1 MKALIINLAGETTR
15 MDFQR
20 RQMDSLGL
28 DYERLEAVTPKT
40 LCSPA
45 NDPFWTLWER
55 PLRPGE
61 KALFASHQKAWET
74 VVRDDA
80 PRLIL
85 EDDALLSTE
94 TPAFL
99 AQAEAFGKAERICLE
114 VRGRKKL
121 VSRRLS
127 AVHPRIRRLYQ
138 DRTGA
143 AAYVLWPSGAS
154 KLLARGRRHP
164 GLSDAVMSHA
174 YEVHSYQA
182 DPALAV
188 QLDQCAA
195 YGIGQVLETQSS
207 LSSAPIPRRADFSL
221 RQRWLFRWRR
231 VGAQIRMGR
240 RGLCCLWSASWR
252 EIPLN
257 RSRW

>member
-1 MKALIINLAGETTR
+1 MKALIINLAGETAR

-20 RQMDSLGL
+20 RQMESLGL

-40 LCSPA
+40 LCPPA

-74 VVRDDA
+74 VVRNDA

-94 TPAFL
+94 TPDFL
-99 AQAEAFGKAERICLE
+99 AQAQAFGKAERICLE

-121 VSRRLS
+121 CSRRLS
-127 AVHPRIRRLYQ
+127 AVRPRIRRLYQ
-138 DRTGA
+138 DRTGS
-143 AAYVLWPSGAS
+143 AAYVLWPSGAR

-164 GLSDAVMSHA
+164 GLSDAVTCTA

-182 DPALAV
+182 DPAPAV

-195 YGIGQVLETQSS
+195 YGIRQALETRSS
-207 LSSAPIPRRADFSL
+207 LSGSPIPRRADFSL
-221 RQRWLFRWRR
+221 RRRWLFRWRR
-231 VGAQIRMGR
+231 IGAQIRMGR
-240 RGLCCLWSASWR
+240 RSLCCLWAASWR
-252 EIPLN
+252 EIPPA
-257 RSRW
+257 RSWP

>member
-1 MKALIINLAGETTR
+1 

-20 RQMDSLGL
+20 RQMASLGL
-28 DYERLEAVTPKT
+28 DYERLEAVTPET
-40 LCSPA
+40 LCPPA

-61 KALFASHQKAWET
+61 KALFASYQKAWET
-74 VVRDDA
+74 VVRCNA
-80 PRLIL
+80 PCLIL

-127 AVHPRIRRLYQ
+127 VAHPRIRRLYQ

-143 AAYVLWPSGAS
+143 AAYVLWPSGAR
-154 KLLARGRRHP
+154 KLLARGRRCP
-164 GLSDAVMSHA
+164 GLSDAVMCAA
-174 YEVHSYQA
+174 YEVLSYQA

-188 QLDQCAA
+188 QLDQCSV
-195 YGIGQVLETQSS
+195 YGIGQALETRSS
-207 LSSAPIPRRADFSL
+207 LSSSPIPRRADFSL
-221 RQRWLFRWRR
+221 RRRWLFRCRR
-231 VGAQIRMGR
+231 GRAQIRMGGR
-240 RGLCCLWSASWR
+240 ALCCLWAASWR
-252 EIPLN
+252 EIPLA
-257 RSRW
+257 RSWP

>member
-1 MKALIINLAGETTR
+1 MKVLIINLAGEIAR

-20 RQMDSLGL
+20 GQMASLGL
-28 DYERLEAVTPKT
+28 NYERLEAVTPKT
-40 LCSPA
+40 LCPPA

-55 PLRPGE
+55 PLRLGE

-74 VVRDDA
+74 VVRGDA
-80 PRLIL
+80 PCLIL

-99 AQAEAFGKAERICLE
+99 AQAEALGKVERICLE

-143 AAYVLWPSGAS
+143 AAYVLWPSGAR
-154 KLLARGRRHP
+154 KLLARGKQRP

-188 QLDQCAA
+188 QLDQCSV
-195 YGIGQVLETQSS
+195 YGIGQVLETRSS
-207 LSSAPIPRRADFSL
+207 LSSLPIPRRADFSL
-221 RQRWLFRWRR
+221 RQRVGFRWRR
-231 VGAQIRMGR
+231 IEAQIRMGR
-240 RGLCCLWSASWR
+240 RALCCLWAASWR
-252 EIPLN
+252 EIPLA
-257 RSRW
+257 RSWP